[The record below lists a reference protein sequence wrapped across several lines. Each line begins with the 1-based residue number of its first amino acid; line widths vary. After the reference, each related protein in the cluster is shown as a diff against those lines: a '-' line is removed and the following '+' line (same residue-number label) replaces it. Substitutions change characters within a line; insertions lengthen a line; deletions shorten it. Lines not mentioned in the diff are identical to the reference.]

1 MQRMV
6 NPTQARKDF
15 YKIIRSVNED
25 STPIEINGRSEED
38 SAVIMSSKD
47 YRALQETLY
56 LMNDGTLNKVHKAAK
71 DDSGDLD
78 ITNGVD
84 WDKI

>member
-15 YKIIRSVNED
+15 YKIIKSVNED
-25 STPIEINGRSEED
+25 STPIEINGRSEDD
-38 SAVIMSSKD
+38 SAVIMSSRD
-47 YRALQETLY
+47 YKALQETLY
-56 LMNDGTLNKVHKAAK
+56 LMNDGTLNKVHKAVN
-71 DDSGDLD
+71 DDSGDMD

-84 WDKI
+84 WDRI

>member
-15 YKIIRSVNED
+15 YKIIKSVNED
-25 STPIEINGRSEED
+25 STPIEINGRSEDD
-38 SAVIMSSKD
+38 SAVIMSSRD
-47 YRALQETLY
+47 YKALQETLY
-56 LMNDGTLNKVHKAAK
+56 LMNDGTLNKVNKAVN
-71 DDSGDLD
+71 DDSGDMD

-84 WDKI
+84 WDRI